1 MDNDPIVSEVNKR
14 DTVLVLLFGVIS
26 GVLNEV
32 ISWIFIYRKDSFKK
46 SFNELC
52 DAFELYTAAKVL
64 PRSKTMSHSGETPSK
79 VLMEKSK
86 NIKGN
91 LTFSTF
97 ITGLLLMGLMPAVM
111 SVFEYSVVAKLPFT
125 PLPLLSMFTH
135 SKLLGND
142 TTDCTATAVYT
153 VVSMLAR
160 QYTKALLGY
169 FPF

>member
-64 PRSKTMSHSGETPSK
+64 RISIP
-79 VLMEKSK
+79 
-86 NIKGN
+86 
-91 LTFSTF
+91 
-97 ITGLLLMGLMPAVM
+97 
-111 SVFEYSVVAKLPFT
+111 Y
-125 PLPLLSMFTH
+125 
-135 SKLLGND
+135 
-142 TTDCTATAVYT
+142 
-153 VVSMLAR
+153 
-160 QYTKALLGY
+160 
-169 FPF
+169 